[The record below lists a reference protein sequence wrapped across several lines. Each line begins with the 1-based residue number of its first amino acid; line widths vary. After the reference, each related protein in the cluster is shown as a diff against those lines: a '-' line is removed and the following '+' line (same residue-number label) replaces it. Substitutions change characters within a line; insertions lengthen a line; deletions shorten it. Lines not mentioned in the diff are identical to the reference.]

1 MNIVER
7 VKKICL
13 APNTEWP
20 VIAGETTSAGTL
32 ISGYVLPLAGI
43 SAIAGFIG
51 GSLVGHTLPFIGTYR
66 VPFVAGLGMAVFGVV
81 MTLVGVF
88 VLSLIINAL
97 APTFGAQKNSDQA
110 LKVAVYS
117 FTPAWVGGVFMIL
130 PALGMLAA
138 LGGLYGLYLMY
149 LGLPRLMKCP
159 DDKAIGYTAVVLI
172 CAIVLGAVIGSVTGG
187 VIGGAGLM
195 GAGVFGD
202 LTGANSS
209 TAADVVVDH
218 RLVHEKSSKSGN
230 NEFAMVLGKRFIV
243 STRGRGVDLNELKA
257 AASSLDLGR
266 LESMREEGVQR

>member
-1 MNIVER
+1 
-7 VKKICL
+7 
-13 APNTEWP
+13 
-20 VIAGETTSAGTL
+20 
-32 ISGYVLPLAGI
+32 
-43 SAIAGFIG
+43 
-51 GSLVGHTLPFIGTYR
+51 
-66 VPFVAGLGMAVFGVV
+66 
-81 MTLVGVF
+81 
-88 VLSLIINAL
+88 
-97 APTFGAQKNSDQA
+97 
-110 LKVAVYS
+110 
-117 FTPAWVGGVFMIL
+117 
-130 PALGMLAA
+130 
-138 LGGLYGLYLMY
+138 
-149 LGLPRLMKCP
+149 MKCP